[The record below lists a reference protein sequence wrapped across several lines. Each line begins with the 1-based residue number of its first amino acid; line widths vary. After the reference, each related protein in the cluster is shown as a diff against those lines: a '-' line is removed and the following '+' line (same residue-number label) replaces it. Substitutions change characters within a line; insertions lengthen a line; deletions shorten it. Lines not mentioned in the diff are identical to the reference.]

1 MNLARENNSQT
12 LSLRERNE
20 QLIQRWH
27 FLLEQGRSELHLRQ
41 WFIAASYYQQAMSVA
56 ESLFAASLC
65 KSCALRCYTRTLI
78 EYVYVVCK
86 INGAESVEL
95 MEQAATLTLSAYVP
109 MSLVEKLLAPL
120 TEIKNRS
127 DAERELWLNQLFAED
142 ASYRRR
148 LH

>member
-1 MNLARENNSQT
+1 MNLAREHNSQT

-20 QLIQRWH
+20 QLIHQWS

-41 WFIAASYYQQAMSVA
+41 WFLAANYYQQAMSIA

-65 KSCALRCYTRTLI
+65 KNCALRCYTRTLV
-78 EYVYVVCK
+78 EYAYVICK
-86 INGAESVEL
+86 INGPESLEL

-109 MSLVEKLLAPL
+109 MSLVEKLLFPI
-120 TEIKNRS
+120 TEIKTRS
-127 DAERELWLNQLFAED
+127 DADRELWLNQLFAED
-142 ASYRRR
+142 ASYKKR